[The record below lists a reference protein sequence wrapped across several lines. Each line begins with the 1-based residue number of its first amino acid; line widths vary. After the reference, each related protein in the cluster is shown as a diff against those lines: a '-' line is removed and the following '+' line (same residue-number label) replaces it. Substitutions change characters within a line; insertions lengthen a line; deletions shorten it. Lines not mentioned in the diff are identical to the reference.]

1 MRQYFFA
8 FKNANV
14 RDMVFDQFTEL
25 LKNCITAENKH
36 IVGAKFDVSTKDG
49 LPEHK
54 IIISIDDVVNGAFSL
69 ISVNA
74 ALGVKRMNRRR
85 TVFTAVGPDFQA
97 KKDVEIP
104 DDTSVVMIWQPDLEK
119 EGEKKN
125 DN

>member
-8 FKNANV
+8 FENATV
-14 RDMVFDQFTEL
+14 RDNVFDQFTEL
-25 LKNCITAENKH
+25 LKDSMTAKNKH
-36 IVGAKFDVSTKDG
+36 IVGAKFDVNTKDG
-49 LPEHK
+49 LPAHK

-74 ALGVKRMNRRR
+74 APGVKGMNRRR
-85 TVFTAVGPDFQA
+85 TVFTAVGPDFQS

-104 DDTSVVMIWQPDLEK
+104 DNTSVVMIWQPDLEK
-119 EGEKKN
+119 KEEEKN